1 MIGGKGELT
10 LSGSSAHTF
19 RPGFA
24 LSGNTHSLEGFANT
38 FPADE
43 EVSLLLLPLA
53 TGVDDV
59 EAVLGRET
67 IDGRAGIAIFPF
79 AWSLEGMVERAFI
92 DVDGVEVEGR
102 AARLEV
108 VEAFKGRGSATDM
121 PTG

>member
-1 MIGGKGELT
+1 L
-10 LSGSSAHTF
+10 
-19 RPGFA
+19 A
-24 LSGNTHSLEGFANT
+24 LSGRTHSLEGFANT

-43 EVSLLLLPLA
+43 DVSLLLLPLA

-79 AWSLEGMVERAFI
+79 AWSLEGMVDRAFI
-92 DVDGVEVEGR
+92 DVDGVEDEGR

-121 PTG
+121 PTGWMLSYW

>member
-1 MIGGKGELT
+1 VINGFGIDVSIGKLSTRGGKGRRT

-43 EVSLLLLPLA
+43 DVSLLLLPLA

-67 IDGRAGIAIFPF
+67 IDGREGIAIF
-79 AWSLEGMVERAFI
+79 AF
-92 DVDGVEVEGR
+92 V
-102 AARLEV
+102 
-108 VEAFKGRGSATDM
+108 
-121 PTG
+121 

>member
-1 MIGGKGELT
+1 L
-10 LSGSSAHTF
+10 
-19 RPGFA
+19 A

-67 IDGRAGIAIFPF
+67 IDGREGIAIFPF
-79 AWSLEGMVERAFI
+79 VWPLAGIVERDLI
-92 DVDGVEVEGR
+92 DADGVDVEGR
-102 AARLEV
+102 AARLEFI
-108 VEAFKGRGSATDM
+108 EAFRGRGSATDM